1 MFERLSLQVRSII
14 DIFER
19 LRLNYSS
26 ELFADNTYAG
36 GNLFYAIPTSSRA
49 NYLVSSPGI

>member
-1 MFERLSLQVRSII
+1 MFERLSLRVRSII

-36 GNLFYAIPTSSRA
+36 GILFYAIPTSSRV